1 MKTKIC
7 AFDFDGTL
15 IRKDSIKL
23 FCKWVCF
30 NKIEFLLLYH
40 FYFRILTIFNN
51 EKLKFLRT
59 SFFYN
64 LYIKRNLDINLF
76 TKKLLHEEFLDSK
89 KLINDLKKKYHVIIV
104 SASFDFILEGYSKH
118 YGITVFSN
126 SLNSLIDLNHLN
138 KVKVIKSNYGLDHV
152 LELAYGNSKGDF
164 EMLRYSKNPFF
175 RIKNGKIIKWQK

>member
-15 IRKDSIKL
+15 IKKDSIKL

-30 NKIEFLLLYH
+30 NKIEFFLIYH
-40 FYFRILTIFNN
+40 IYFRILTIFNYK
-51 EKLKFLRT
+51 KLKIIRA

-64 LYIKRNLDINLF
+64 LYIERNLDINLF
-76 TKKLLHEEFLDSK
+76 TKKLLNEEFLDSN

-118 YGITVFSN
+118 YNIPIFSN
-126 SLNSLIDLNHLN
+126 SINSLIDLNHSR
-138 KVKVIKSNYGLDHV
+138 KVEVIKSNYGLDHV
-152 LELAYGNSKGDF
+152 LDLAFGNSEGDF
-164 EMLRYSKNPFF
+164 EMLRYSKTPYF
-175 RIKNGKIIKWQK
+175 RTKNGEIIEWQK